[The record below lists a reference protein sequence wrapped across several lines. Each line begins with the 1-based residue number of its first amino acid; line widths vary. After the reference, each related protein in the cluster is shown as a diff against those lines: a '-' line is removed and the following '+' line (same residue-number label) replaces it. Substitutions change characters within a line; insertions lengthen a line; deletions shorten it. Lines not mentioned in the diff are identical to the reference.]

1 MNVLEETQLRLKNI
15 IEKAGF
21 EKELYE
27 ILKYPEKLFT
37 SRLKVNTS
45 KGLKV
50 FTAYRSQHSHAR
62 GPSKGGIRFHQNVSE
77 EEVIALSIW
86 MSLKTALV
94 NIPFGGGKGG
104 VKFNPKDY
112 SFEDIEKISRAYIR
126 AFHTILGEKKD
137 IPAPDVNTNAKIMDI
152 MLDEYEKIK
161 GKNAKAMITGKS
173 LTLGGSKGRSI
184 ATALGG
190 VYVLEEALKYHNL
203 DLKTVAIQGFGN
215 AGFNAAKL
223 LFERGFKIIA
233 VSDSKG
239 GVFCS
244 EGLNPFEVFE
254 FKKNNGS
261 VVGFNNCDAISNE
274 DIVVLDADIFIPAA
288 LEDVITKDN
297 AFNVKAKIILELA
310 NGPTSFEADSILN
323 DKNVIVIP
331 DILANAG
338 GVTVSY
344 FEWVQSLYG
353 LLWSE
358 ERVFETLKN
367 IMVESYKDVELEL
380 NKNSDLN
387 SLRESAYFL
396 AVKRIRE
403 ALKSRG
409 ELY

>member
-1 MNVLEETQLRLKNI
+1 MNVLEETQLRLKSI

-21 EKELYE
+21 ENELYE

-94 NIPFGGGKGG
+94 NIPYGGGKGG
-104 VKFNPKDY
+104 IKFNPKEY

-126 AFHTILGEKKD
+126 AFHNVLGEKKD
-137 IPAPDVNTNAKIMDI
+137 IPAPDVNTNSKIMDI
-152 MLDEYEKIK
+152 MLDEFEKIK
-161 GKNAKAMITGKS
+161 GRNAKAMITGKS
-173 LTLGGSKGRSI
+173 LTLGGSKGRNI

-203 DLKTVAIQGFGN
+203 NLNKVAIQGFGN

-223 LFERGFKIIA
+223 LFERGFKIVA

-239 GVFCS
+239 GIFNE
-244 EGLNPFEVFE
+244 EGLNPFEVLE
-254 FKKNNGS
+254 YKKEHGS
-261 VVGFNNCDAISNE
+261 VVGFKNYKTISNE
-274 DIVVLDADIFIPAA
+274 DILTLDVDIIIPAA

-297 AFNVKAKIILELA
+297 ASNVKAKIVLELA
-310 NGPTSFEADSILN
+310 NGPTTFEADKILN
-323 DKNVIVIP
+323 EKNIIVIP

-367 IMVESYKDVELEL
+367 IIVDAYKDVELEL
-380 NKNSDLN
+380 NKNDNLN
-387 SLRESAYFL
+387 SLREAAYFL
-396 AVKRIRE
+396 AIKRIRD

-409 ELY
+409 EL

>member
-1 MNVLEETQLRLKNI
+1 MDVLEETQLRLKSI

-21 EKELYE
+21 ENELYE

-94 NIPFGGGKGG
+94 NIPYGGGKGG
-104 VKFNPKDY
+104 IKFNPKEY
-112 SFEDIEKISRAYIR
+112 SFEDIEKILRAYIR
-126 AFHTILGEKKD
+126 AFHSILGEKKD
-137 IPAPDVNTNAKIMDI
+137 IPAPDVNTNSKIMDI
-152 MLDEYEKIK
+152 MLDEFEKIK
-161 GKNAKAMITGKS
+161 GRNAKAMITGKS
-173 LTLGGSKGRSI
+173 LTLGGSKGRNI

-203 DLKTVAIQGFGN
+203 NLNKVAIQGFGN

-223 LFERGFKIIA
+223 LFERGFKIVA

-239 GVFCS
+239 GIFNE
-244 EGLNPFEVFE
+244 EGLNPFEVLE
-254 FKKNNGS
+254 YKKEHGS
-261 VVGFNNCDAISNE
+261 VVGFKNYKNISNE
-274 DIVVLDADIFIPAA
+274 DILTLDVDIIIPAA

-297 AFNVKAKIILELA
+297 ASDVKAKIVLELA
-310 NGPTSFEADSILN
+310 NGPTTFEADNILN
-323 DKNVIVIP
+323 EKNIIVIP

-367 IMVESYKDVELEL
+367 IIVDAYKDVELEL
-380 NKNSDLN
+380 NNNSGLN
-387 SLRESAYFL
+387 SLREAAYFL
-396 AVKRIRE
+396 AIKRIRD

-409 ELY
+409 EL